1 MKRFITAIL
10 VIAIAMT
17 GFAKTQK
24 SSVPKDRLMTLISEY
39 SGKEGFEVV
48 KIGSFGTEALKTF
61 MRLSVSDDDSE
72 EAQIILKAMKGIRK
86 MAIVEYDKC
95 NEKTRDSFNSKL
107 EKALS
112 SSELLIEAKDGSDAM
127 KIYGIYNE
135 DENTIHDFV
144 MFAPNDCALICLLGS
159 IPLDSINELAGK

>member
-1 MKRFITAIL
+1 MAMT
-10 VIAIAMT
+10 MT
-17 GFAKTQK
+17 GFAKTEK
-24 SSVPKDRLMTLISEY
+24 SSVPKDRLMTLVSEY
-39 SGKEGFEVV
+39 SGKEGFEIV
-48 KIGSFGTEALKTF
+48 KIGSFGTAALKTV
-61 MRLSVSDDDSE
+61 MRFSVSDDDSE
-72 EAQIILKAMKGIRK
+72 ILKAMKGIKK

-95 NEKTRDSFNSKL
+95 NEKIRDAFNSKL

-144 MFAPNDCALICLLGS
+144 MFAPNDCALICLFGS
-159 IPLDSINELAGK
+159 IPLDSINEFAGK